1 MRKTYHAYLLI
12 APLMAGCLLFYII
25 PFVLILRH
33 SFLRGSGQS
42 AEFLGLDNYIE
53 VIGSEAFALA
63 FGNSM
68 KFLAVGLPLIILL
81 SYLIALL
88 LQHQVDRH
96 KLLKSVFLFP
106 YIMPVAGTV
115 LLINLLFSEAGLA
128 NGLLSALGLPVQQW
142 LRGANAFWVM
152 ILLYLWKSTG
162 YSAILLL
169 AGLVTIPGEQYESAD
184 LDGAS
189 GWQKFCYIT
198 TPQMWYSVFFAAIF
212 AVINAFKCFREIFL
226 IGGEHPVDELYML
239 QHFINNTFSNLNYS
253 KVAVASVLL
262 LIIIVVFFG
271 VFYAFVNRKEAFRE

>member
-68 KFLAVGLPLIILL
+68 KFLAVGLPLIMLL

-115 LLINLLFSEAGLA
+115 LLINLLFSETGLA

-189 GWQKFCYIT
+189 GWQKF
-198 TPQMWYSVFFAAIF
+198 
-212 AVINAFKCFREIFL
+212 
-226 IGGEHPVDELYML
+226 
-239 QHFINNTFSNLNYS
+239 
-253 KVAVASVLL
+253 
-262 LIIIVVFFG
+262 
-271 VFYAFVNRKEAFRE
+271 

>member
-68 KFLAVGLPLIILL
+68 KFLAVGLPLIMLL

-115 LLINLLFSEAGLA
+115 LLINLLFSETGLA

-142 LRGANAFWVM
+142 LRGRTPFWVM
-152 ILLYLWKSTG
+152 TSCICGKAPATAQSCCWRALSR
-162 YSAILLL
+162 SR
-169 AGLVTIPGEQYESAD
+169 GEQYESAD

-212 AVINAFKCFREIFL
+212 AVINAFKCFRGQIFL
-226 IGGEHPVDELYML
+226 DRRR
-239 QHFINNTFSNLNYS
+239 
-253 KVAVASVLL
+253 AS
-262 LIIIVVFFG
+262 G
-271 VFYAFVNRKEAFRE
+271 R

>member
-1 MRKTYHAYLLI
+1 M
-12 APLMAGCLLFYII
+12 
-25 PFVLILRH
+25 
-33 SFLRGSGQS
+33 RGSGQS

-53 VIGSEAFALA
+53 VIGSEAFVLA

-68 KFLAVGLPLIILL
+68 KFLAVGLPLIMLL

-115 LLINLLFSEAGLA
+115 LLINLLFSETGLA

-169 AGLVTIPGEQYESAD
+169 AGLVTIPGEQYESPIWTAPPA
-184 LDGAS
+184 GRNSAIS
-189 GWQKFCYIT
+189 RRRRCG
-198 TPQMWYSVFFAAIF
+198 TPCSLP
-212 AVINAFKCFREIFL
+212 RSL
-226 IGGEHPVDELYML
+226 
-239 QHFINNTFSNLNYS
+239 
-253 KVAVASVLL
+253 
-262 LIIIVVFFG
+262 
-271 VFYAFVNRKEAFRE
+271 R

>member
-1 MRKTYHAYLLI
+1 M
-12 APLMAGCLLFYII
+12 
-25 PFVLILRH
+25 RH
-33 SFLRGSGQS
+33 SFFSSGSGQS

-68 KFLAVGLPLIILL
+68 KFLAVGLPLIMLL

-115 LLINLLFSEAGLA
+115 LLINLLFSETGLA

-142 LRGANAFWVM
+142 LRGTNAFWVM

-198 TPQMWYSVFFAAIF
+198 TPADVVLRVLRRDLCGNQCVQ
-212 AVINAFKCFREIFL
+212 VLPGDFL
-226 IGGEHPVDELYML
+226 IGGEHRSMS
-239 QHFINNTFSNLNYS
+239 FICCSTSS
-253 KVAVASVLL
+253 TIRSATSIIPRVAVASVLL

>member
-1 MRKTYHAYLLI
+1 M
-12 APLMAGCLLFYII
+12 
-25 PFVLILRH
+25 RH

-68 KFLAVGLPLIILL
+68 KFLAVGLPLIMLL

-115 LLINLLFSEAGLA
+115 LLINLLFSETGLA
-128 NGLLSALGLPVQQW
+128 NGLLSVLGLPVQQW

-152 ILLYLWKSTG
+152 ILLYLWEKHRLQRD
-162 YSAILLL
+162 SAAGGPCHDSGGAVRVRRSGRRLRLAEILLYHD
-169 AGLVTIPGEQYESAD
+169 AAD
-184 LDGAS
+184 VVLRVLRRD
-189 GWQKFCYIT
+189 FCGN
-198 TPQMWYSVFFAAIF
+198 QCV
-212 AVINAFKCFREIFL
+212 
-226 IGGEHPVDELYML
+226 
-239 QHFINNTFSNLNYS
+239 
-253 KVAVASVLL
+253 
-262 LIIIVVFFG
+262 
-271 VFYAFVNRKEAFRE
+271 